1 MGDFLYACVQLVH
14 NIGAA
19 AVVGSPAVAWW
30 LVRANQVPA
39 GLLGRPGAT
48 ALVLRRLAWFTMLAW
63 SIQVA
68 SGVGFGATTYYL
80 RHELPEL
87 TGVGLSALGIKVAC
101 ALVSIILAIYYLRS
115 TSRWPAQR
123 LTRVWQCLFV
133 LGLTA
138 LISAAFLRWYG

>member
-30 LVRANQVPA
+30 LIRANQVPA
-39 GLLGRPGAT
+39 ELLGRPVAT
-48 ALVLRRLAWFTMLAW
+48 VRFQRRLAWYTILAW
-63 SIQVA
+63 STQVA

-80 RHELPEL
+80 KHELPEL
-87 TGVGLSALGIKVAC
+87 TGVGLAALGIKVAC
-101 ALVSIILAIYYLRS
+101 ALVSIVLAILYLRAS
-115 TSRWPAQR
+115 SHWPAHWQS
-123 LTRVWQCLFV
+123 RVWQTLFV